1 MVGSLDQIQAR
12 KQKDMQCNTFAT
24 SGTKKECPNCKQEYG
39 ITSSETWRKA
49 VVKDRWQLAGKFG
62 LCFRYLKRSQRI
74 GRCLLKG
81 TCLAEGCGRRNHA
94 QPHAT
99 IEPPKLKPS
108 AETFHPSQADMEGTP
123 TAGTLTTYAT

>member
-24 SGTKKECPNCKQEYG
+24 SGTKEECP
-39 ITSSETWRKA
+39 RKA
-49 VVKDRWQLAGKFG
+49 VVKDRWQLTGKFG
-62 LCFRYLKRSQRI
+62 LRFRCLKRSQRI

-81 TCLAEGCGRRNHA
+81 TCLAEGYGRRNHA

-123 TAGTLTTYAT
+123 TAGTPITYAT